1 MTSVIV
7 LVPDTGQVL
16 LQKNIGCSS
25 IPSVTYLP
33 LGATASYGQR
43 FDVRLEKFRCEHHII
58 TFLPV
63 SEFILI
69 VSVQRKD
76 SQIDDEENY
85 YFNCVMQD
93 FAAGM
98 VLLKGR
104 VELDASAFTSCDIN
118 LHTNRLQRDFQMFSP
133 FFEHLARNSTAPSVL
148 LNTTEFLLSE
158 KRKEFTDLLESF
170 TESCECQHACI
181 VVGGKLLCGT
191 SKWFKDIKV
200 AEMRLILTFIAAIH
214 EHTSSSIT
222 DIPIYLP
229 YTQPNTPV
237 RLLKVQLLSEVMLC
251 MLCEDDV
258 KIQTIL
264 NQMDSILATRID
276 LFQNVLHLKDRAMP
290 LQSQTNAHVQGFC
303 CFSKSSRLCILSYQ
317 PHVNPPN
324 EPRPLD
330 KDTIRTYLC
339 DFIKTNFE
347 MIKHIDA
354 QGMTVQADSS
364 SSTQSAAVSKAP
376 HTSGDS
382 TDFVDDSS
390 ELYWVKKNCKV
401 YLLGVANYIMIALF
415 SADSPTYPM
424 RSITTS
430 LLDSI
435 TSCSD
440 F

>member
-1 MTSVIV
+1 MTSIIV

-25 IPSVTYLP
+25 SIPSVTYLP
-33 LGATASYGQR
+33 LGATSSYGQR

-58 TFLPV
+58 TFLAV

-76 SQIDDEENY
+76 SQVDDEENY

-104 VELDASAFTSCDIN
+104 AELDASAFTSCDIN

-133 FFEHLARNSTAPSVL
+133 FFDHLARSSAAPSVL

-158 KRKEFTDLLESF
+158 KRKEFTELLESF
-170 TESCECQHACI
+170 TESCECLHACI
-181 VVGGKLLCGT
+181 IVGGKLLCGT
-191 SKWFKDIKV
+191 SEWFKQIKV
-200 AEMRLILTFIAAIH
+200 NEMRLILTFIAAIH

-229 YTQPNTPV
+229 YTNPNSPV

-251 MLCEDDV
+251 MICANDV
-258 KIQTIL
+258 KIQTVL
-264 NQMDSILATRID
+264 NQMDSVLATRID
-276 LFQNVLHLKDRAMP
+276 LFQSVLHLKDRAMP
-290 LQSQTNAHVQGFC
+290 LQSQANAHVQGFC
-303 CFSKSSRLCILSYQ
+303 CFSKTSRLCILSYQ
-317 PHVNPPN
+317 PHVSPPN
-324 EPRPLD
+324 EPKPLD

-347 MIKHIDA
+347 MIKHIDC
-354 QGMTVQADSS
+354 QGSSVVNAES
-364 SSTQSAAVSKAP
+364 SSTQPSQDP
-376 HTSGDS
+376 HTSEDS

-415 SADSPTYPM
+415 SADTPTYPM

-435 TSCSD
+435 TSCSE